1 MTKNSNRGESV
12 QSFHGEI
19 LSNDFKDLSTLQACR
34 EQQVTTI
41 SERLIHKL
49 SVQAPPKVLVEKYL
63 VEIAKNYNV
72 EYEPDPQVRAPHT
85 I

>member
-1 MTKNSNRGESV
+1 MFLV
-12 QSFHGEI
+12 YY
-19 LSNDFKDLSTLQACR
+19 QACR

-72 EYEPDPQVRAPHT
+72 EYEPDPQVSYCRHLT
-85 I
+85 IPASLC